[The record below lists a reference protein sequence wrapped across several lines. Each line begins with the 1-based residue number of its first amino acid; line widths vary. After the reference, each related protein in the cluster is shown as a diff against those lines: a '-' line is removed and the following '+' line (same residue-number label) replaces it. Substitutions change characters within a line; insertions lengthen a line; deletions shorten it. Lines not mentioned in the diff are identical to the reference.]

1 MINLNQEDWFIYP
14 NKETH
19 ISNGKTAEQIA
30 LVVDGEI
37 ASFIG
42 IDPNLSNTFLN
53 ATSFTECES
62 LEENVFCVTISDG
75 INNETVLCNEMI
87 YSILLSNPTIVK
99 VDINIHTYADRAE
112 PGWLYVDGQFIV
124 PGEYD

>member
-1 MINLNQEDWFIYP
+1 MINLNEEDWFIYP
-14 NKETH
+14 NKE
-19 ISNGKTAEQIA
+19 INMAKGKSAEQIA

-42 IDPNLSNTFLN
+42 IDPNLSNVFLN
-53 ATSFTECES
+53 ATSFIECES
-62 LEENVFCVTISDG
+62 LESGVFCITVSDG
-75 INNETVLCNEMI
+75 TNTETILCNEMI
-87 YSILLSNPTIVK
+87 YAILLSSPTIVK
-99 VDINIHTYADRAE
+99 VDISIHAYADRAE